1 MALQIIRQ
9 PRQPDDIG
17 DLLSRLGRGL
27 GTGIGSGLEKM
38 AQSKL
43 NQMQKRQQMAQLQE
57 AGVSPSLAN
66 FIAGAPP
73 KAQADLYSRL
83 EGLGGAQSPNGIGT
97 GTEAGEPDIGQA
109 TQPGMGQAT
118 QPGAPQVTLGPDPA
132 ERRHRENIEQ
142 KQRKE
147 ANKYINTL
155 ATGYK
160 TDSNIVK
167 TAEQALKII
176 TKNTELFPKNILLR
190 NLPKESRSNP
200 KVRIYERKIDSLI
213 DEMTEGMKGRP
224 TEIRIK
230 LKQSAKA
237 AIDQPIETQKEALKD
252 IIEKYSSTFDE
263 MKIARKIK
271 EENNG
276 VYPDDIAFQVA
287 ERMQAEKEKGSIE
300 GQINAFFKNREGKEY
315 HEDAIKNAYE
325 ELPSLEETE
334 MGDEGHNRGYKF
346 KRGKNRW
353 LFRGIA

>member
-1 MALQIIRQ
+1 MAAQILRQ
-9 PRQPDDIG
+9 PTAMG
-17 DLLSRLGRGL
+17 DLLASLGSGL
-27 GTGIGSGLEKM
+27 GTGLGSGLQSLAKM
-38 AQSKL
+38 KL
-43 NQMQKRQQMAQLQE
+43 AQMQKRQQSAQQSAQLQE
-57 AGVSPSLAN
+57 AGVPSGLAN
-66 FIAGAPP
+66 FIATAPP
-73 KAQADLYSRL
+73 KAQAELYSRL
-83 EGLGGAQSPNGIGT
+83 QGLGGAQQGQQQFPGMMEETPGMVG
-97 GTEAGEPDIGQA
+97 GTEQV
-109 TQPGMGQAT
+109 QPGMGQ
-118 QPGAPQVTLGPDPA
+118 VTLGADPA

-147 ANKYINTL
+147 ANIYINTL

-176 TKNTELFPKNILLR
+176 NNNTELFPKNILLR
-190 NLPKESRSNP
+190 NLPKETRSNP
-200 KVRIYERKIDSLI
+200 KVRTYERKIDSLI

-230 LKQSAKA
+230 LKQAAKA